1 MNELIE
7 DYQRKINTINELL
20 KDSSNSEETINR
32 LKIKV
37 GCYRSFLTDLN
48 RALNIDLVI
57 CCFMVTDGKTN
68 LGLHKTEEGAKSL
81 VKEYHNTGAKSAKDV
96 FYIKYEL
103 ED

>member
-48 RALNIDLVI
+48 RALNIDLVSKSVCGYFGECNYKRMDNECI
-57 CCFMVTDGKTN
+57 FDDYCGSKKT
-68 LGLHKTEEGAKSL
+68 
-81 VKEYHNTGAKSAKDV
+81 VC
-96 FYIKYEL
+96 
-103 ED
+103 

>member
-48 RALNIDLVI
+48 RALNIDLVSKTFI
-57 CCFMVTDGKTN
+57 CGNCLISEDKCECKKALDFGMV
-68 LGLHKTEEGAKSL
+68 EEYYDDKRKCWATRL
-81 VKEYHNTGAKSAKDV
+81 VKD
-96 FYIKYEL
+96 
-103 ED
+103 